1 MHGEEPYFMGYTYT
15 MEASYVEIY
24 NEQVRVNTRTLH

>member
-24 NEQVRVNTRTLH
+24 NEQVRVYSYIVH